1 MFIYDKVLLVQRI
14 AAVAI
19 RDAGGHALAGL
30 HPGLENGLYLP
41 VGIAG
46 VKFVH
51 NVQKRGKVVIS
62 LLVAVDTIVDGD
74 KPIILLYYILYMF
87 CLVRQPLLFFDF
99 GIDITFSSSIIM
111 DLQNSLLSISKT

>member
-74 KPIILLYYILYMF
+74 KPNTLVSEHYSLYPSQQTF
-87 CLVRQPLLFFDF
+87 NHLF
-99 GIDITFSSSIIM
+99 
-111 DLQNSLLSISKT
+111 KHKK